1 VHALAR
7 QGRFAHVRLTPAAGR
22 TAQRTIR
29 LSAPTRARLR
39 DVAARIPTSA
49 HEDARKIYYHVT
61 QIFTAVPKQTKNGRP
76 PHMGKT
82 IGIDL
87 GTTNSCMAVLEGG
100 EPTVIENAEG
110 GRTTPS
116 VVAFAQ
122 SGERLVGTVAKRQA
136 VTNPQNTVFSVKRF
150 MGRKEAEVREE
161 ESIVPYKVVAGPNG
175 DARIDAGGK
184 QFSPP
189 EISAMILAKLK
200 ADAEAYLGETVD
212 GAVITVPAYFNDDQ
226 RQATK
231 DAGRIAGLDVKRIIN
246 EPTAASLAYGL
257 DKESDQTILVF
268 DLGGGTFD
276 VSVLEIGDG
285 VFEVKSTAGDNH
297 LGGDNWDKAIVDW
310 LAAEFKRDQAIDLT
324 QDPMALQRLY
334 EAAEKAKIE
343 LSTAQESQ
351 INLPF
356 ITADQSG
363 PKHLDVR
370 ITRAK
375 FNELTADLLDRVVA
389 PVRQALD
396 DAKAKGADKIDHV
409 VLVGGMTRMPA
420 VQEKVKELTGS
431 EPHRGVNPDEVVAV
445 GAAIQAGVLGG
456 EVKDVLLLDVT
467 PLTLGIETK
476 GGVMTKLIER
486 NTTIPT
492 RKGEVFS
499 TAEDNQPSVEIHVLQ
514 GEREMA
520 TYNKSLGKFQ
530 LTGIPPAPRG
540 IPQIEVTFDIDANGI
555 LAVSAKD
562 LGTGKEQKI
571 EIKAGSGLSDAEIKQ
586 MVGDAETHAEEDR
599 KARELAE
606 ARNNAENAAYQAERQ
621 LKDLGDQVDASSKEE
636 IEARI
641 KDVREA
647 LTSES
652 PDEINGK
659 AEALQTAFHKV
670 SEAMY
675 EKAQQQAAAAQAQGE
690 PAPNGA
696 TGDGASAE
704 EDVVDAEVVD
714 EGK

>member
-1 VHALAR
+1 
-7 QGRFAHVRLTPAAGR
+7 
-22 TAQRTIR
+22 
-29 LSAPTRARLR
+29 
-39 DVAARIPTSA
+39 
-49 HEDARKIYYHVT
+49 
-61 QIFTAVPKQTKNGRP
+61 
-76 PHMGKT
+76 MGKT

-184 QFSPP
+184 QYSPP

-231 DAGRIAGLDVKRIIN
+231 DAGKIAGLDVKRIIN

-257 DKESDQTILVF
+257 DKDTDQTILVF

-310 LAAEFKRDQAIDLT
+310 LAGEFKKDQAIDLT
-324 QDPMALQRLY
+324 ADPMALQRLY

-356 ITADQSG
+356 ITADGSG

-375 FNELTADLLDRVVA
+375 FNELTAALLDRVVV

-409 VLVGGMTRMPA
+409 VLVGGMTRNPA
-420 VQEKVKELTGS
+420 VQEKVKDLTGQ

-456 EVKDVLLLDVT
+456 DVKDVLLLDVT

-520 TYNKSLGKFQ
+520 NYNKSLGKFQ

-571 EIKAGSGLSDAEIKQ
+571 EIKAGSGLSDAEIKS
-586 MVGDAETHAEEDR
+586 MVGDAETHAEEDK

-621 LKDLGDQVDASSKEE
+621 LKDLGDQVDPESKTE
-636 IEARI
+636 IEAAI
-641 KDVREA
+641 TAVRES
-647 LTSES
+647 LTSED
-652 PDEINGK
+652 PNEINAK

-675 EKAQQQAAAAQAQGE
+675 EKAQQQQAAAADDADAG
-690 PAPNGA
+690 G
-696 TGDGASAE
+696 TGNGASADGSSE